1 LERRRARE
9 AALKALFGIDLGHTR
24 PELAIQHAVELEEL
38 DEAGAA
44 FVRELV
50 QGVLAHRPS
59 IDERIQRFSPE
70 WRLERMATVDR
81 NILRISVY
89 ELVHRPDIPP
99 SVSINEAVELAK
111 KYGDKDSFRFVNGI
125 LGQVA
130 RELEGQA
137 SPGSRPSEEP

>member
-1 LERRRARE
+1 MERRRARE

-24 PELAIQHAVELEEL
+24 PELAVRHAVELVGL
-38 DEAGAA
+38 DEPGAT

-50 QGVLAHRPS
+50 KGVLAHREA
-59 IDERIQRFSPE
+59 IDQRIQRFSPE

-81 NILRISVY
+81 NILRLSVF
-89 ELVHRPDIPP
+89 ELLHRPDIPP

-111 KYGDKDSFRFVNGI
+111 KYGDKDSSRFVNGV
-125 LGQVA
+125 LGQIA

-137 SPGSRPSEEP
+137 SRGSQPS

>member
-24 PELAIQHAVELEEL
+24 PDLAVQHAVELVGLE
-38 DEAGAA
+38 EAGAR

-50 QGVLAHRPS
+50 GGVLKHRQE
-59 IDERIQRFSPE
+59 IDELIQSFSPE

-81 NILRISVY
+81 NILRLSVF
-89 ELVHRPDIPP
+89 ELLHRPDIPR

-111 KYGDKDSFRFVNGI
+111 KYGDKDSSRFVNGI
-125 LGQVA
+125 LGQIA
-130 RELEGQA
+130 RHLEGQ
-137 SPGSRPSEEP
+137 GSFTSQPS

>member
-1 LERRRARE
+1 MERRRARE

-24 PELAIQHAVELEEL
+24 PELAVRHAVELVGL
-38 DEAGAA
+38 DEPSAT

-50 QGVLAHRPS
+50 KGVLAHREA
-59 IDERIQRFSPE
+59 IDQRIQRFSPE

-81 NILRISVY
+81 NILRLSVF
-89 ELVHRPDIPP
+89 ELLHRPDIPP

-111 KYGDKDSFRFVNGI
+111 KYGDKDSSRFVNGV
-125 LGQVA
+125 LGQIA

-137 SPGSRPSEEP
+137 SRGSQPS